1 MKYIVYW
8 ILYYAV
14 SVPCP
19 SANQVDEFGR
29 GGKSFGI
36 GFSCG
41 VDHIEDRRDTLSK
54 EFTTID
60 AANEFIQRVKSE
72 QIEGWKIYQTGLEY
86 IDTVWMESIEI
97 HNKEK

>member
-1 MKYIVYW
+1 MS
-8 ILYYAV
+8 YAV

-41 VDHIEDRRDTLSK
+41 VDHIEVRRDTLSK
-54 EFTTID
+54 EFTTIS
-60 AANEFIQRVKSE
+60 AANEFMQRAKSE
-72 QIEGWKIYQTGLEY
+72 QTKGWKIYQKESEH
-86 IDTVWMESIEI
+86 IDTVWMESIK
-97 HNKEK
+97 NRKEK